1 LISGNLVFCDDEG
14 HSSSCFGLEL
24 VAISGDREKIA

>member
-14 HSSSCFGLEL
+14 HDSSCFGL
-24 VAISGDREKIA
+24 VWIRSPSAATRRR